1 MRALSLVLAALA
13 AMLVAAPIVRAD
25 EFERF
30 HPDQMYRRLGA
41 EAWETGR
48 RAEAVTYFK
57 RAARYADKPS
67 QLALAI
73 AHWEGEGVAVNRPL
87 AYVYADISA
96 ERGYPDFVV
105 ARERYW
111 AAMTAEEQAEAKR
124 IGPAIHAELGDHVA
138 KKRLEGKLKLGLSRK
153 TGTRTGSSVSS
164 VGTSAVDSNARA
176 QMTAALSSALNNVR
190 PGAAALEAGYK
201 MQLLARIMRE
211 VGARNAVNYYSDA
224 NWRPRAYWAAQ
235 DAQWSELEGVVEVEP
250 LRKDG

>member
-1 MRALSLVLAALA
+1 MRALTFVLVVLAACCA
-13 AMLVAAPIVRAD
+13 GPASVRAD
-25 EFERF
+25 EYERF
-30 HPDQMYRRLGA
+30 HPDQLYRRLGA
-41 EAWETGR
+41 EAYETGR
-48 RAEAVTYFK
+48 HAEAVDFFK
-57 RAARYADKPS
+57 RAARFADKPS
-67 QLALAI
+67 QLALAL
-73 AHWEGEGVAVNRPL
+73 AHWQGEGVAVNRPL

-111 AAMTAEEQAEAKR
+111 EAMTPEEQAEAKR
-124 IGPAIHAELGDHVA
+124 IGPAIHAEIGDHVA

-176 QMTAALSSALNNVR
+176 QMTAALSSAMNNVQLDR
-190 PGAAALEAGYK
+190 KLEANYK

-224 NWRPRAYWAAQ
+224 NWRPKAYWAAQ
-235 DAQWSELEGVVEVEP
+235 DAQWAELEGIVEVEP